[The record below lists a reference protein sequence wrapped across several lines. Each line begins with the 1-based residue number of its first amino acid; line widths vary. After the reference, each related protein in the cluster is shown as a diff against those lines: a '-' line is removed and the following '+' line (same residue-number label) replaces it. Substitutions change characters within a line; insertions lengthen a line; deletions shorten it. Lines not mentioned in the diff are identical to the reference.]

1 MIGITGLGPAADYY
15 VMDKSQK
22 VDEVVAEFERLIMLG
37 YHPNDVEQQVYRK
50 VGVNPAIFTSSDKAY
65 IVKAVERAYKSQN

>member
-22 VDEVVAEFERLIMLG
+22 VDEVIAEFERLIMLG
-37 YHPNDVEQQVYRK
+37 YHPNDVEQRVYRK
-50 VGVNPAIFTSSDKAY
+50 VGVDPATFTSSDKSY
-65 IVKAVERAYKSQN
+65 IVQRIEQAYKAQN